1 MCFEES
7 ERMQAVETS
16 KAKNDRKHKERTTDS
31 KVTIFFV
38 VFQFLFL
45 IKGNIWLQVTCAFWR
60 GGGTY
65 HEARKQLKRAL
76 VTVKSTVRLRSG
88 GMSSCL
94 RAVNMS
100 RLKGAEQPCWQQCY
114 WMVFNVVPPAKP
126 PPLALMLGKRWAETA
141 ALKWKKKLPCSFK
154 DGQRLV
160 NTRHF
165 GSSYVVQSCCD
176 WLMQLSTADVRG
188 NIKNGRPNQNW
199 FHY

>member
-141 ALKWKKKLPCSFK
+141 ALKWKKNYLVASKTDKGWSTHVTLDRHTSFNLAATDLCSSLP
-154 DGQRLV
+154 R
-160 NTRHF
+160 T
-165 GSSYVVQSCCD
+165 
-176 WLMQLSTADVRG
+176 
-188 NIKNGRPNQNW
+188 
-199 FHY
+199 